1 MGALGIIL
9 EDAAIRRANRRH
21 HRAAMRQSREIA
33 RQARR
38 EITTVAQHYDRTE
51 RRKAA
56 AAELPAGRMA
66 RVVHRT
72 GQVNELVEVV
82 AGILVGLAAI
92 QAAVRELRQQPERQ
106 EQ

>member
-21 HRAAMRQSREIA
+21 HRAAMRQSRELTAAAKRDMTNVA
-33 RQARR
+33 RHA
-38 EITTVAQHYDRTE
+38 DRIE

-56 AAELPAGRMA
+56 ATELPAGRAA
-66 RVVHRT
+66 RLIHRT
-72 GQVNELVEVV
+72 SQVNELVGQ
-82 AGILVGLAAI
+82 AASILVGVAAI

>member
-9 EDAAIRRANRRH
+9 EDAAIRRSNRLHHNAALRSMAKTTAAAKRDMTSVARH
-21 HRAAMRQSREIA
+21 A
-33 RQARR
+33 
-38 EITTVAQHYDRTE
+38 DRLE

-56 AAELPAGRMA
+56 AAELPAGRVA

-72 GQVNELVEVV
+72 CQVNELVEVV

>member
-38 EITTVAQHYDRTE
+38 EITSVAQHYDRTE
-51 RRKAA
+51 QRKAA

-72 GQVNELVEVV
+72 SQVNDLAELV
-82 AGILVGLAAI
+82 AALLAAAVAI